1 VARIAGLPEQVI
13 DRAKEILDNL
23 EGEDLDE
30 AGRPRLAH
38 TEKPKGKQ
46 ASLQL
51 NLFGAQDQR
60 LKKRL
65 KSLDLSSMTPLEALI
80 ELNKLIEYIDKES
93 L

>member
-1 VARIAGLPEQVI
+1 
-13 DRAKEILDNL
+13 
-23 EGEDLDE
+23 LDE

-38 TEKPKGKQ
+38 SEKLKGKQ

-51 NLFGAQDQR
+51 NLFGVQDQR

-65 KSLDLSSMTPLEALI
+65 KSLDISSMTPLEALI

>member
-1 VARIAGLPEQVI
+1 ME
-13 DRAKEILDNL
+13 NL

-38 TEKPKGKQ
+38 SSKLKEKK

-60 LKKRL
+60 LKKWFQ
-65 KSLDLSSMTPLEALI
+65 SLDVSSMTPLEALI
-80 ELNKLIEYIDKES
+80 ELNKLKEYMDKQGI
-93 L
+93 